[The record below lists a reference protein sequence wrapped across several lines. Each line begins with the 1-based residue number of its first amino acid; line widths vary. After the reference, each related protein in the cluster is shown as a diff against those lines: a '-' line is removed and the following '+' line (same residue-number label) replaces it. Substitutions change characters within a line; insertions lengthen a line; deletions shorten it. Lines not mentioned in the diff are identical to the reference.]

1 MKHAFLFILALAII
15 CATVPAQ
22 AQTPLSVRQEV
33 LATLRKIKPPNTKH
47 WRYAVK
53 VPQIPR
59 RVPDDLRID
68 LVFKDGHYAFEYVA
82 LRFEKRAGDPNVNVS
97 FFSYGSA
104 LAFWKEID
112 EKPDTRIAKRGTIS
126 VEQFDRLATLA
137 FLYYDSDI
145 ISTYVPQTDFLEVGG
160 GSHTFSS
167 GDGIVI
173 IGVDSGLGF
182 SKQLIRASG
191 SLVGNDLRSRMDN
204 DYDVIRPQLFWKVF
218 HDQMEDLTLSDL
230 EPSAAE
236 AAALERLQEPPL
248 TSDYKDYF
256 RRALFVQIL
265 GEFGSKASLPFVRKL
280 RESSDLEPDWHAYL
294 QDDINK
300 AELRIRSRH

>member
-1 MKHAFLFILALAII
+1 MKHPFLFVLTLAIT

-22 AQTPLSVRQEV
+22 AQTPLTVRQEV
-33 LATLRKIKPPNTKH
+33 VATLRKIKPPNTKH

-53 VPQIPR
+53 VPQMPR

-145 ISTYVPQTDFLEVGG
+145 ISTYVPQTNGTGEGIATL
-160 GSHTFSS
+160 SS
-167 GDGIVI
+167 GDGTVI
-173 IGVDSGLGF
+173 IGVDSGSGF
-182 SKQLIRASG
+182 SKPLIRASG

-218 HDQMEDLTLSDL
+218 HDRMEDLTLSDL

-236 AAALERLQEPPL
+236 GAALDRLREPAL

-265 GEFGSKASLPFVRKL
+265 GEFGSKASLPFIRKL
-280 RESSDLEPDWHAYL
+280 RESSDLEPDWHALL